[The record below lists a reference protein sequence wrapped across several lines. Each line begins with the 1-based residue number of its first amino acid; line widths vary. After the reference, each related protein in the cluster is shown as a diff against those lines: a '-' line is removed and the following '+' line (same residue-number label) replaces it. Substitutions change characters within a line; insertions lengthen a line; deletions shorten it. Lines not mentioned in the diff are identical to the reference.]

1 MYQQVGLK
9 QAGLP
14 GGMPVTGLGKYAA
27 SATLEGAG
35 GGAALNLGPPPT
47 EIYGGRSGGGGVGWR
62 GEIDALAAAGIPV
75 PGR

>member
-1 MYQQVGLK
+1 M
-9 QAGLP
+9 
-14 GGMPVTGLGKYAA
+14 TGLGKYAA

-35 GGAALNLGPPPT
+35 GGAAQLGVQRGELGLPPT
-47 EIYGGRSGGGGVGWR
+47 ELYGAPGSGTMNGRTPVGWR